1 MKKNFTIYLLMI
13 CLSAISIKSFAT
25 LHTITVGNGQFS
37 PNSVSAVTGD
47 TIRWVWLNGSHTTTC
62 DGSSPTVLP
71 AGATPWDSPISSA
84 NPMFDYVLT
93 AAGNYTYKCTPHGFT
108 GMLNVSQG
116 TGIISLT
123 PHFNHLDIAMTTGL
137 NASIAFYIPV
147 DGKVNLSIYDLT
159 GKKVQTILD
168 AELSKGEYT
177 KIWETVSAQEGTYL
191 CRLESKEFTSTRKFI
206 LSR

>member
-1 MKKNFTIYLLMI
+1 MKKKFTIYLLI
-13 CLSAISIKSFAT
+13 ACLSAISIESFAT
-25 LHTITVGNGQFS
+25 LHIISVGNGQFN
-37 PNSVSAVTGD
+37 PGSVNAVTGD

-62 DGSSPTVLP
+62 DGSNPTVLP

-84 NPMFDYVLT
+84 NPMFDYVLI
-93 AAGNYTYKCTPHGFT
+93 AAGSYTYICTPHGFT

-123 PHFNHLDIAMTTGL
+123 PHVNHLDIATTSL
-137 NASIAFYIPV
+137 NAAIAFYIPV

-159 GKKVQTILD
+159 GKKVQTIVD
-168 AELSKGEYT
+168 AELIKGEYT
-177 KIWETVSAQEGTYL
+177 KIWETVSAHEGTYL

-206 LSR
+206 VSK